1 MVMTT
6 YNDARETHRQAYDA
20 WFEVRYSIRRN
31 VHFYILALMAITLLA
46 PAAWYFWLPMMGFL
60 YVIDTDRKLRMQDP
74 FGRGKGPYIKKKVG
88 KSGSVEEWSVISTP
102 SHRGGN
108 GIWPLG
114 NNMYTNEEIWASDDY
129 VRTHAVLSGT
139 TGSGKT
145 VTMSST
151 FIYVAM
157 ISDSGVIMI
166 DGKADPKTWFEL
178 YALAVAS
185 GRTDDFL
192 VLNFV
197 VGQTQEAEFSLSSA
211 AEKELW
217 EEFQS
222 IESNTF
228 NIFGTGTSD
237 SLFEIGSA
245 LLGAEASGDNKMW
258 VERAEALLRSLLKA
272 LVDLRDLGQLKIS
285 IATLQEYMSLEKLSE
300 LEANEDIS
308 EIARQ
313 QVGAVLNEI
322 AGYRD
327 AMKIE
332 DPQKRAAL
340 LADQPSK
347 QFAFLHMQ
355 FGALYAMLVGT
366 YGHIANVEYSDI
378 WAPDVIR
385 NRRIMLVMLPALEKA
400 PTSLAQLGRMA
411 TSAIK
416 SALAQNI
423 SGSLT
428 GRKSELVDR
437 RPTNS
442 TRAMVLIYDEAASYI
457 QAGTADVASQSRS
470 LGAFNIFSS
479 QEWGSFKQA
488 GEIEAQRIISNT
500 GLKIVLKNEDKDTA
514 DQFMAAVGEAPI
526 LKSGGKRHENGKLV
540 ENEQR
545 LENVPRVT
553 FQEMMNLAEG
563 QAYIKW
569 RDTLIHVRMPFVPNP
584 EIKSAQRNDLVP
596 IPGSMTNDRV
606 KMRLNYERANDV
618 IHSHLEPLDLVQG
631 LVSLFER
638 EEDKDLKPQYALF
651 EKIVR
656 SSYEHQVVIPW
667 KEAPPPRG
675 KVKATEI
682 YTFTPEQ
689 LAPTLT
695 LVMERSKDHPMIGR
709 LIDLHEKPDDRFAM
723 PFMPHEA
730 GMVDGGFDQDP
741 DVAEAREKL
750 DDLES
755 GIDEISSLLD
765 KNTNEVG
772 GPTTSVEG
780 DNADDDTEASASESS
795 DDEDAMD
802 LAPSMDDFNADE
814 IEPDDAQED
823 AFASLSEEDDDSASL
838 LEDAEN
844 PKASGSSG
852 GFGAFLAASQRG
864 EEEVLADDD
873 AEELEPEPG
882 TKAESTINESD
893 SDSLSNISDDI
904 LGALGKQG
912 MVVKDLSIEPGDN
925 TPDSEQPVPEETPPA
940 TNTNQTDTTTTAEG
954 FKSLIDE
961 DEDEDEDNAS
971 AEFDT
976 LDATPD
982 DVTGEF
988 YIDDDDLPFGLAEPD
1003 MDSPDIDIEDD
1014 TSAAYHELPDN
1025 ENDIELSPQEDADE
1039 TNVVAAASDAPSLSA
1054 PNITNPVPTAAP
1066 HRHLLQTRHD
1076 LLAIRPREPFDI
1088 KKIMEQ
1094 NGREDS

>member
-1 MVMTT
+1 MALTS
-6 YNDARETHRQAYDA
+6 YNDNRETHRKAYDS

-31 VHFYILALMAITLLA
+31 IHFYIVALMLVVLLA
-46 PAAWYFWLPMMGFL
+46 PAAWYLWLPLMGFL
-60 YVIDTDRKLRMQDP
+60 YVVDTDRKVRMQDP
-74 FGRGKGPYIKKKVG
+74 FGRGKGPYMKKKAG
-88 KSGSVEEWSVISTP
+88 TKSGIIEEWSVISTP
-102 SHRGGN
+102 QHRGGD

-114 NNMYTNEEIWASDDY
+114 NNIYTNEEIWASDDF

-178 YALAVAS
+178 YAMAVAA

-217 EEFQS
+217 EEFQA

-237 SLFEIGSA
+237 TLFEIGSA
-245 LLGAEASGDNKMW
+245 LLGADATGDNKMW

-272 LVDLRDLGQLKIS
+272 LVDLRDQGQLKIS

-300 LEANEDIS
+300 LENNEDIS

-327 AMKIE
+327 AVKVE

-355 FGALYAMLVGT
+355 FGALYAMLIGT

-385 NRRIMLVMLPALEKA
+385 NRRILLVMLPALEKA

-488 GEIEAQRIISNT
+488 GDIEAQRIISNT

-569 RDTLIHVRMPFVPNP
+569 RDTLIHARMPFVPHP
-584 EIKSAQRNDLVP
+584 KIEGAQRNDLVP
-596 IPGSMTNDRV
+596 IPGSMANDRV
-606 KMRLNYERANDV
+606 KMRLSFERADD
-618 IHSHLEPLDLVQG
+618 ILHSHVPPLDLTQG
-631 LVSLFER
+631 LVTLLER
-638 EEDKDLKPQYALF
+638 EEDQDLKPQYALL

-656 SSYEHQVVIPW
+656 SSYQHQVVIPW

-675 KVKATEI
+675 KVKATEMF
-682 YTFTPEQ
+682 TFAPEQ
-689 LAPTLT
+689 ISTTLMW
-695 LVMERSKDHPMIGR
+695 VMERSKDHPMIKR
-709 LIDLHEKPDDRFAM
+709 LVDLHEKPDERFAM

-730 GMVDGGFDQDP
+730 GLIDGGQEEDIEL
-741 DVAEAREKL
+741 AEAREKIDEL
-750 DDLES
+750 S
-755 GIDEISSLLD
+755 AGADEISSLLENKEQD
-765 KNTNEVG
+765 S
-772 GPTTSVEG
+772 PI
-780 DNADDDTEASASESS
+780 ADDSVPEADATDENATQHASENTADTDGATETAETDIHVEDESDGDTDLDLDDIEASNDTEDPYSALDGDEAIDDSAPADDNPNEAAVGSGGGFAAFLSSSPSSEPHDAPEDSDSSAAHEVPLQDSASHDIMGALLKEGMAPTDRSS
-795 DDEDAMD
+795 DDPETT
-802 LAPSMDDFNADE
+802 PT
-814 IEPDDAQED
+814 
-823 AFASLSEEDDDSASL
+823 SEEAVSDDDHTCST
-838 LEDAEN
+838 ED
-844 PKASGSSG
+844 SS
-852 GFGAFLAASQRG
+852 
-864 EEEVLADDD
+864 
-873 AEELEPEPG
+873 
-882 TKAESTINESD
+882 
-893 SDSLSNISDDI
+893 
-904 LGALGKQG
+904 
-912 MVVKDLSIEPGDN
+912 
-925 TPDSEQPVPEETPPA
+925 
-940 TNTNQTDTTTTAEG
+940 DTTAAVSI
-954 FKSLIDE
+954 FKSLMQQESENHAYEPQPTDDSNTTVEAPAIE
-961 DEDEDEDNAS
+961 
-971 AEFDT
+971 
-976 LDATPD
+976 LDD
-982 DVTGEF
+982 GDS
-988 YIDDDDLPFGLAEPD
+988 LPFDGIEEVD
-1003 MDSPDIDIEDD
+1003 VDEDD
-1014 TSAAYHELPDN
+1014 TATYDVDDVIDDETAAEAEIEQQEEVELDQYTDKMPSPAVSVLTNRHRDLRVTQRGTFNVHDFDN
-1025 ENDIELSPQEDADE
+1025 EDSDE
-1039 TNVVAAASDAPSLSA
+1039 ET
-1054 PNITNPVPTAAP
+1054 
-1066 HRHLLQTRHD
+1066 
-1076 LLAIRPREPFDI
+1076 
-1088 KKIMEQ
+1088 
-1094 NGREDS
+1094 